1 MLKKYNMIGKLKTR
15 IKVVTIGE
23 DIKYIPQKKGLKKI
37 DNTYQ
42 NLVFFI
48 CLIFFPISII
58 VILFE
63 ILIWD
68 ELDDYSMYITQGEYI
83 SSYSKEYAQKMID
96 YVLDEQ
102 QRLSKPKPKKIISY
116 IKYP

>member
-1 MLKKYNMIGKLKTR
+1 MLKKYNMIWKLQTR

-37 DNTYQ
+37 DNSYQ
-42 NLVFFI
+42 NFVFFI
-48 CLIFFPISII
+48 CFIFFPISI
-58 VILFE
+58 VLILCE

-68 ELDDYSMYITQGEYI
+68 ELDDYSMYITQDEEV

-102 QRLSKPKPKKIISY
+102 QRLSKPKPKKKISY